1 MPCRASADL
10 AADGSMPDR
19 TVDPAVS
26 RKRDDP
32 AINTANIARSA
43 TVIPEVK
50 RLASKPVV
58 RMENTEVSSLRFMVS
73 FNGGKAE
80 EANWPTAEGIHG
92 MYSATASA

>member
-1 MPCRASADL
+1 
-10 AADGSMPDR
+10 MPDR

-73 FNGGKAE
+73 FERGQSRGGELADRGR
-80 EANWPTAEGIHG
+80 NPWNVQRHG
-92 MYSATASA
+92 ERVGNQHA